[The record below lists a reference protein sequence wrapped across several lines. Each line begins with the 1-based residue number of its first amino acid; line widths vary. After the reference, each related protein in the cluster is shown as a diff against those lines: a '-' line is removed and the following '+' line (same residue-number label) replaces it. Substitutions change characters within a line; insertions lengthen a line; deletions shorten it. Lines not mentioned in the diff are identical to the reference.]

1 LHINFV
7 SFVSFTESQSFKT
20 LTMLGFFLQVAAADS
35 TAVAVSAGESLRLID
50 ILFKGGVVMIPLILL
65 SLISIA
71 FIISKY
77 LFIRERSKMDAN
89 LVRNVLDKISLGQF
103 DSANLLCDQ
112 ANSSLGNVIK
122 AGVSQIGKPIE
133 YIEKALTVQTNIELS
148 EMESKMGYVSM
159 VSGIAPRLGFIGTIL
174 GVIMIFY
181 NISLSEDI
189 SIGTISAGLYQ
200 KMVSSATGLIVGV
213 VAFIGYNYL
222 LTRIDHF
229 SLKLQKEVLE
239 FIKGL
244 QKPVK

>member
-1 LHINFV
+1 MV
-7 SFVSFTESQSFKT
+7 
-20 LTMLGFFLQVAAADS
+20 GFFLQVTS
-35 TAVAVSAGESLRLID
+35 TAVDTTGTVASGTMRMID
-50 ILFKGGVVMIPLILL
+50 ILFKGGVVMIPLIIL

-77 LFIRERSKMDAN
+77 IFIRERSRIDHN
-89 LVRNVLDKISLGQF
+89 LVNTVLDKVSLGQF

-133 YIEKALTVQTNIELS
+133 YIEKALEVQSNIELS
-148 EMESKMGYVSM
+148 EMESKMGYISM

-174 GVIMIFY
+174 GVILIFY
-181 NISLSEDI
+181 NISQTADI

-200 KMVSSATGLIVGV
+200 KMISSATGLIVGV
-213 VAFIGYNYL
+213 VAFMGYNYL
-222 LTRIDHF
+222 LTKIDQF
-229 SLKLQKEVLE
+229 SLHLQKEVLE

>member
-1 LHINFV
+1 MV
-7 SFVSFTESQSFKT
+7 
-20 LTMLGFFLQVAAADS
+20 GFFLQVTS
-35 TAVAVSAGESLRLID
+35 TAVDTTGTVASGTMRMID
-50 ILFKGGVVMIPLILL
+50 ILFKGGVVMIPLIIL

-77 LFIRERSKMDAN
+77 IFIRERSRIDHN
-89 LVRNVLDKISLGQF
+89 LVNTVLDKVSLGQF

-133 YIEKALTVQTNIELS
+133 YIEKALEVQSNIELS
-148 EMESKMGYVSM
+148 EMESKMGYISM

-174 GVIMIFY
+174 GVILIFY
-181 NISLSEDI
+181 NISQTADI

-200 KMVSSATGLIVGV
+200 KMISSATGLIVGV
-213 VAFIGYNYL
+213 VAFMGYNYL
-222 LTRIDHF
+222 LTKIDQF
-229 SLKLQKEVLE
+229 SLHLQKEVLE

-244 QKPVK
+244 QKQVK

>member
-1 LHINFV
+1 MV
-7 SFVSFTESQSFKT
+7 
-20 LTMLGFFLQVAAADS
+20 GFFLQVTSTAVDTTGVAADS
-35 TAVAVSAGESLRLID
+35 TMRLID
-50 ILFKGGVVMIPLILL
+50 ILFKGGVVMIPLIIL

-77 LFIRERSKMDAN
+77 LYIRERSRIDHN
-89 LVRNVLDKISLGQF
+89 LVNTVLDKVSLGQF

-133 YIEKALTVQTNIELS
+133 YIEKALEVQSNIELGV
-148 EMESKMGYVSM
+148 MESKMGYISM

-181 NISLSEDI
+181 NISQTADI

-200 KMVSSATGLIVGV
+200 KMISSATGLIVGV
-213 VAFIGYNYL
+213 VAFMGYNYL
-222 LTRIDHF
+222 LTKIDNF
-229 SLKLQKEVLE
+229 SLHLQKEVLE

-244 QKPVK
+244 QKPVR

>member
-1 LHINFV
+1 MI
-7 SFVSFTESQSFKT
+7 
-20 LTMLGFFLQVAAADS
+20 GFFLQAV
-35 TAVAVSAGESLRLID
+35 TAIDTTGEATLQESIRLID
-50 ILFKGGVVMIPLILL
+50 ILFKGGPVMIPLIIL

-77 LFIRERSKMDAN
+77 LFIRERSKVDYN
-89 LVRNVLDKISLGQF
+89 LVNSVLDKVSLGQF

-122 AGVSQIGKPIE
+122 AGVSQVGKPIE
-133 YIEKALTVQTNIELS
+133 YIEKALTVQSNIELT
-148 EMESKMGYVSM
+148 EMESKMGYISM
-159 VSGIAPRLGFIGTIL
+159 VSGIAPRLGFIGTII
-174 GVIMIFY
+174 GVILIFY
-181 NISLSEDI
+181 NVSLSEDI

>member
-1 LHINFV
+1 
-7 SFVSFTESQSFKT
+7 
-20 LTMLGFFLQVAAADS
+20 MLGFFLQVTTAIDS
-35 TAVAVSAGESLRLID
+35 SAVAGSAEERLRLID
-50 ILFKGGVVMIPLILL
+50 ILFKGGPVMIPLIIL

-77 LFIRERSKMDAN
+77 LFIRDRSKMDAN
-89 LVRNVLDKISLGQF
+89 LVRNVLDKISLGQL

-112 ANSSLGNVIK
+112 ANSSIGNVIK

-148 EMESKMGYVSM
+148 EMESKMGYISM

-174 GVIMIFY
+174 GVILIFY
-181 NISLSEDI
+181 NISMTEDI
-189 SIGTISAGLYQ
+189 AIGTISAGLYQ

-213 VAFIGYNYL
+213 VAFMGYNYL
-222 LTRIDHF
+222 LTLIDNF
-229 SLKLQKEVLE
+229 SLHLQKEVLE

-244 QKPVK
+244 QKPAKS

>member
-1 LHINFV
+1 MGENFT
-7 SFVSFTESQSFKT
+7 FVTLIRFKT
-20 LTMLGFFLQVAAADS
+20 ETMVGFFLQVTS
-35 TAVAVSAGESLRLID
+35 TAVDSTGVAAQESMRLID
-50 ILFKGGVVMIPLILL
+50 ILFKGGVVMIPLIIL

-77 LFIRERSKMDAN
+77 LFIGQRSRIDHN
-89 LVRNVLDKISLGQF
+89 LVNTVLDKVSLGQF

-133 YIEKALTVQTNIELS
+133 YIEKALEVQSNIELG
-148 EMESKMGYVSM
+148 EMESKMGYISM

-174 GVIMIFY
+174 GVILIFY
-181 NISLSEDI
+181 NISQTADI

-200 KMVSSATGLIVGV
+200 KMISSATGLIVGV
-213 VAFIGYNYL
+213 VAFMGYNYL
-222 LTRIDHF
+222 LTKIDNF
-229 SLKLQKEVLE
+229 SLHLQKEVLE

-244 QKPVK
+244 QKPVR

>member
-1 LHINFV
+1 
-7 SFVSFTESQSFKT
+7 
-20 LTMLGFFLQVAAADS
+20 MLGFFLQVAAADS
-35 TAVAVSAGESLRLID
+35 TAVAGSAGESLRLID

-189 SIGTISAGLYQ
+189 AIGTISAGLYQ

-213 VAFIGYNYL
+213 VAFMGYNYL
-222 LTRIDHF
+222 LTLIDNF
-229 SLKLQKEVLE
+229 SLHLQKEVLE

-244 QKPVK
+244 QKPAKA

>member
-1 LHINFV
+1 MI
-7 SFVSFTESQSFKT
+7 
-20 LTMLGFFLQVAAADS
+20 GFFLQAV
-35 TAVAVSAGESLRLID
+35 TAIDTTGEATSQESIRLID
-50 ILFKGGVVMIPLILL
+50 ILFKGGPVMIPLIIL

-77 LFIRERSKMDAN
+77 LFIRERSKVDYN
-89 LVRNVLDKISLGQF
+89 LVNSVLDKVSLGQF

-122 AGVSQIGKPIE
+122 AGVSQVGKPIE
-133 YIEKALTVQTNIELS
+133 YIEKALTVQSNIELT
-148 EMESKMGYVSM
+148 EMESKMGYISM
-159 VSGIAPRLGFIGTIL
+159 VSGIAPRLGFIGTII
-174 GVIMIFY
+174 GVILIFY
-181 NISLSEDI
+181 NVSLSEDI

>member
-1 LHINFV
+1 MV
-7 SFVSFTESQSFKT
+7 
-20 LTMLGFFLQVAAADS
+20 GFFLQVTSTAIDT
-35 TAVAVSAGESLRLID
+35 TAVAGSDSMRLID
-50 ILFKGGVVMIPLILL
+50 ILLKGGPVMIPLIIL

-77 LFIRERSKMDAN
+77 IFIRERSKIDHN
-89 LVRNVLDKISLGQF
+89 LVSTVLDKVSLGQF

-133 YIEKALTVQTNIELS
+133 YIEKALEVQSNIELS
-148 EMESKMGYVSM
+148 EMERNMGYISM

-181 NISLSEDI
+181 NISQTADI

-200 KMVSSATGLIVGV
+200 KMISSATGLIVGV
-213 VAFIGYNYL
+213 VAFMGFNYL
-222 LTRIDHF
+222 LTKIDNF
-229 SLKLQKEVLE
+229 SLNLQKEVLE

-244 QKPVK
+244 QKPVR

>member
-1 LHINFV
+1 
-7 SFVSFTESQSFKT
+7 
-20 LTMLGFFLQVAAADS
+20 MLGFFLQATTAIDS
-35 TAVAVSAGESLRLID
+35 SAVAGSAEERLRLID
-50 ILFKGGVVMIPLILL
+50 ILFKGGPVMIPLIIL

-77 LFIRERSKMDAN
+77 LFIRDRSKMDAN
-89 LVRNVLDKISLGQF
+89 LVRNVLDKISLGQL

-112 ANSSLGNVIK
+112 ANSSIGNVIK

-148 EMESKMGYVSM
+148 EMESKMGYISM

-174 GVIMIFY
+174 GVILIFY
-181 NISLSEDI
+181 NISMTEDI
-189 SIGTISAGLYQ
+189 AIGTISAGLYQ

-213 VAFIGYNYL
+213 VAFMGYNYL
-222 LTRIDHF
+222 LTLIDNF
-229 SLKLQKEVLE
+229 SLHLQKEVLE

-244 QKPVK
+244 QKPAKS

>member
-1 LHINFV
+1 MV
-7 SFVSFTESQSFKT
+7 
-20 LTMLGFFLQVAAADS
+20 GFFLQVTSTAIDTTSAAAGDTS
-35 TAVAVSAGESLRLID
+35 MRLID
-50 ILFKGGVVMIPLILL
+50 ILFKGGVVMIPLIAL

-77 LFIRERSKMDAN
+77 IFIRERSKIDHN
-89 LVRNVLDKISLGQF
+89 LVSTVLDKVSLGQF

-112 ANSSLGNVIK
+112 SNSSLGNVIK

-133 YIEKALTVQTNIELS
+133 YIEKALEVQSNIELS
-148 EMESKMGYVSM
+148 EMESKMGYISM

-174 GVIMIFY
+174 GVILIFY
-181 NISLSEDI
+181 NISQTADI

-200 KMVSSATGLIVGV
+200 KMISSATGLIVGV
-213 VAFIGYNYL
+213 VAFMGYNYL
-222 LTRIDHF
+222 LTKIDNF
-229 SLKLQKEVLE
+229 SLHLQKEVLE